1 MNSSSVTERQR
12 GVGLQCRPI
21 GQQRSCC
28 DDQLNPPIT
37 PPRRDV
43 AGLCA
48 SLPTLPPRIAAK
60 TAENPRLS
68 WDGGEIRRETD
79 CLLEENGFENSVP
92 RCLATAISA
101 GLHSTTE
108 ADDCSDDTATPTVD
122 RPQLGRSLETAAYLV
137 RHDADIVLLS
147 DYRGGPSAPR
157 LVAAFGYRNR

>member
-1 MNSSSVTERQR
+1 M
-12 GVGLQCRPI
+12 
-21 GQQRSCC
+21 
-28 DDQLNPPIT
+28 
-37 PPRRDV
+37 
-43 AGLCA
+43 
-48 SLPTLPPRIAAK
+48 
-60 TAENPRLS
+60 ENPRLS